1 MAKKKKAVKEYVP
14 EGMSRKN
21 YADAA
26 YRKKVTIIMGAILL
40 VFVIGVVAVLVNV
53 WLETERHNQEFEA
66 REQAFIA
73 EKNNILAQLGSA
85 QTDEDKA
92 RVKITVTDE
101 TFSDWI
107 ATLDETYNKLNP
119 EDEGYA
125 AFEGAS
131 IEIEGMFFTRVF
143 EKGAGA
149 KQYWV
154 FRLHDHDGQHEH
166 DESEEITNYEEIIG
180 EMIPIEIIYADEN
193 AQPFEDGTWVKV
205 SGVVGKDSTKSLSA
219 VREAVVTVMEE
230 PGEAHID

>member
-1 MAKKKKAVKEYVP
+1 MAKKNKPAKEYIP

-143 EKGAGA
+143 ENGAGA

-180 EMIPIEIIYADEN
+180 EMIPIEIIFADEN

-219 VREAVVTVMEE
+219 VREAVATVMEE
-230 PGEAHID
+230 QGEAHID